1 MISTFIC
8 LHCGGTFLCN
18 PRVKNQ
24 KYCSDKECRRA
35 RYPACDYQKQYR
47 KKHPEYVNRCRELQ
61 KKRYKKR
68 READRKAIDKK
79 IVNRNTLFS
88 NLRGD
93 KVCELIPVG
102 IRNNNVNHFNNQNFV
117 YLHIK
122 MPNKPEIKLNHGYHR
137 DLEVVLIRFCYNIVL
152 KKYLK
157 SGNDKIYLKSILR
170 NFLKEFNGVNTY
182 VSRKN
187 IMNLRNPLDNLRI

>member
-1 MISTFIC
+1 MEEKNFATNKSYRQKC
-8 LHCGGTFLCN
+8 LDS
-18 PRVKNQ
+18 Q
-24 KYCSDKECRRA
+24 KAWRE

-47 KKHPEYVNRCRELQ
+47 KKHFEYVKRCRELQ
-61 KKRYKKR
+61 KRRYKKR
-68 READRKAIDKK
+68 WEADRKAIDQK

-93 KVCELIPVG
+93 EVCELIPVD

-117 YLHIK
+117 YLHVK
-122 MPNKPEIKLNHGYHR
+122 MSNKPEIKLNNSYHR
-137 DLEVVLIRFCYNIVL
+137 DQEVVLIRFYYNIVL

-170 NFLKEFNGVNTY
+170 NFLKESNRVNMH
-182 VSRKN
+182 VSQISILSINSPLKN
-187 IMNLRNPLDNLRI
+187 MDF